1 MKILK
6 IALGLALS
14 LGCGYLAVRGV
25 EWSEVV
31 RAFGATDLGIL
42 ILATVWL
49 GIVFLFRA
57 YRWQLLVAPMA
68 RLPVS
73 VFFSATLIGFM
84 GNNILPLRAGELL
97 RLYALARLGPVSMSI
112 ALATGT
118 LDRLFDM
125 LLVSLLL
132 AMSLPLIPA
141 LEGYIATNGL
151 LLSLV
156 VVMLGAGW
164 WLVQGE
170 NPKWLRR
177 LPGQPMIEEF
187 LDSLHVLRNGPL
199 LLKTVL
205 MSAMIWGGMV
215 VYFWLLLYACAF
227 SLPLEAALIVLLL
240 VAVGVALPAAPG
252 FVGVFQYAV
261 VLALSFFSVPK
272 EDALSFSIV
281 THLALYIPVTLG
293 GLILLFRSGLS
304 LWPSQSA
311 VAKNQSIP

>member
-6 IALGLALS
+6 VALGLALS

-31 RAFGATDLGIL
+31 RAFGAVDLGIL
-42 ILATVWL
+42 ILSTLWL

-57 YRWQLLVAPMA
+57 YRWQLLVAPIA
-68 RLPVS
+68 HLPVS

-97 RLYALARLGPVSMSI
+97 RLYALVRLGPVSMSL

-118 LDRLFDM
+118 LDRVFDM
-125 LLVSLLL
+125 LLVSLFL
-132 AMSLPLIPA
+132 AIGLPLIPA
-141 LEGYIATNGL
+141 LGGYVAPNVL
-151 LLSLV
+151 FLSLV
-156 VVMLGAGW
+156 VVLLGAGW

-170 NPKWLRR
+170 NLKWVRR
-177 LPGQPMIEEF
+177 VPQRMQPMVEAF
-187 LDSLHVLRNGPL
+187 LGSLQVLRSGPL

-205 MSAMIWGGMV
+205 VSALIWGGMV
-215 VYFWLLLYACAF
+215 IYFWLLLYACAF
-227 SLPLEAALIVLLL
+227 SLPLEAAFIVMLL

-252 FVGVFQYAV
+252 FIGVFQYAV
-261 VLALSFFSVPK
+261 VVALSFFSVSK

-281 THLALYIPVTLG
+281 AHLALYVPVTLG
-293 GLILLFRSGLS
+293 GLFLLFRSGLS

-311 VAKNQSIP
+311 LEKS